1 MNGLCV
7 IQQRAI
13 VAYRVGIVGTGGIA
27 RAHGNACKQIEE
39 ADLVAIY
46 DVSVEQLE
54 KFGEEF
60 GVKARYANLDQ
71 MLDKEELDIIAIC
84 TWGCFHAEVGI
95 QVCDSGKVK
104 AVLCEK
110 PFTQTAS
117 EAEAFVNAGKENCVL
132 VTEAF
137 KFRHHP
143 MHLKAKEMIETGS
156 IGDLLNVRSTFCT
169 NAGRPLEMRTPESN
183 WRFNRAKGGGSIYD
197 LACYNIHHAR
207 FVFGEE
213 PVRVFAS
220 QELGIEADDAASIAL
235 VFSQGRTAQISVGFN
250 SFSSQYAEISGS
262 GGMLRLDTVW
272 NNENRGV
279 SIEHRSGDGVEV
291 IEFEPC
297 FQFALQLQHLCEC
310 LRDGTAHRI
319 PGEHSIGQMKVLD
332 AVKRSMEAGV
342 AVDL

>member
-1 MNGLCV
+1 
-7 IQQRAI
+7 

-60 GVKARYANLDQ
+60 GVKARYVNLDQ

-110 PFTQTAS
+110 PLTQTAS
-117 EAEAFVNAGKENCVL
+117 EAEAFVNAGKENGV
-132 VTEAF
+132 VVAEAF

-220 QELGIEADDAASIAL
+220 QELGIETDDAASIAL
-235 VFSQGRTAQISVGFN
+235 VFTQGRTAQISVGFN

-262 GGMLRLDTVW
+262 AGMLRLDTVW
-272 NNENRGV
+272 NNENRVV